1 MEWFRKLFFKK
12 KTAEET
18 RNWLKEE
25 QATYDKEQEQTI
37 KAGEQELQILLNE
50 TKQAISALEKAQLRN
65 PDVPEKAKHYMQGNR
80 EQFIKI
86 TNRFIENL
94 FIPKNAI
101 DISQLDL
108 VFYQYTQNAKRPAA
122 ILSEFLGEEIKK
134 ISICLANI
142 EEKIVA
148 VKKIQAKKEEIQK
161 INDLFEKIDKIK
173 TDKETIEKQQAE
185 FNAQLQQLIN
195 KKENLKKEKEQ
206 FNTKPEY
213 LQIKE
218 EIVYA
223 AKERQEAE
231 QDITGTFLALSDAIK
246 KYAHKIK
253 NEKIAKY
260 AEQPVETLIK
270 DYSLGILKHKED
282 IAKSITG
289 GEIELKPEKVQKALE
304 ALKKVTKE
312 NLGAMIH
319 RYAKAKKREADIH
332 NDVADSPIMKEYEQY
347 AVDLKNVNSEI
358 EQLEK
363 TIAKLTLPT
372 DEAVKEELKNELE
385 KFKITLI

>member
-12 KTAEET
+12 KTEEET

-25 QATYDKEQEQTI
+25 QSQYEKEQEKTI

-50 TKQAISALEKAQLRN
+50 TKQAITELEKAQLRN
-65 PDVPEKAKHYMQGNR
+65 PDIPEKAKHYMQGNR

-86 TNRFIENL
+86 TSRFIENL
-94 FIPKNAI
+94 YIPKNTT

-108 VFYQYTQNAKRPAA
+108 VFYQYAQNAKRPAA
-122 ILSEFLGEEIKK
+122 ILSEFFGEEVKK
-134 ISICLANI
+134 ISNCLANI

-148 VKKIQAKKEEIQK
+148 VKKIQARKDEILS
-161 INDLFEKIDKIK
+161 ITGLFEKIDKIK
-173 TDKETIEKQQAE
+173 TDKEAIEKQKTE
-185 FNAQLQQLIN
+185 FNEQLQQLMT
-195 KKENLKKEKEQ
+195 KRDTLKKEKEQ
-206 FNTKPEY
+206 FNNKPEY
-213 LQIKE
+213 LKIKE

-260 AEQPVETLIK
+260 SENPLETLIK

-282 IAKSITG
+282 IEKAITK
-289 GEIELKPEKVQKALE
+289 GEIELKPEKVQKTLE
-304 ALKKVTKE
+304 ALKKLTRE

-332 NDVADSPIMKEYEQY
+332 NDVAERPIMKEYEQY
-347 AVDLKNVNSEI
+347 AIDLKNVNSEI

-363 TIAKLTLPT
+363 TIAKITIPT
-372 DEAVKEELKNELE
+372 EETVKEELKKELE